1 MPVQRSAVGNRE
13 AAEAIFRQALADCS
27 IEQAL
32 DRRFEEIA
40 GGLDLHSIRQ
50 VRIVAAGKAAAP
62 MLAATL
68 AALRRRLSAAATR
81 EIAEAPEIRGVLIA
95 PAPPVSLP
103 PGFQFFA
110 GGHPWP
116 NDASFAGAR
125 AALDLLSNLEASP
138 RALCLFLI
146 SGGASA
152 MMELPLDAAIPLA
165 DTVGLYR
172 ELVHSG
178 ASITEINCVRKHFSA
193 VKGGRLALAAR
204 GVAAVTVLVSD
215 VPPGRLDALASG
227 PTLPDTSTVAQ
238 CREILARYRMLPRFP
253 ASVRRFFERDPLPE
267 TPKPGSFP
275 ARSITLLTSDDLARA
290 ARLRAEAL
298 GFHAVIDNACDDW
311 EYRDAARYLVGR
323 LRDLRRAHPRLCL
336 ISAGEVTVALPG
348 VAAEGAAADG
358 RIKDGSADPDGESRV
373 EGGTDNSGSVDPP
386 ARQRPP
392 IGVGGRNQQF
402 ALYAASLLEPADRST
417 AVLSAGSDGIDG
429 NSAAAGAV
437 IDDRTLLDSAERPGA
452 SGPEL
457 RAEAEQALEHFDAS
471 PLLERLGST
480 LVTGPTGNNLR
491 DLRILLADSGESGA

>member
-81 EIAEAPEIRGVLIA
+81 EIAEDPEIRGVLIA
-95 PAPPVSLP
+95 PAPPASLP
-103 PGFQFFA
+103 PGFRFFA

-138 RALCLFLI
+138 RSLCLFLI

-267 TPKPGSFP
+267 TPKPDSFP

-348 VAAEGAAADG
+348 GAAE
-358 RIKDGSADPDGESRV
+358 DGESSV
-373 EGGTDNSGSVDPP
+373 DGGTDNGGSVAPP

-402 ALYAASLLEPADRST
+402 ALYAASLLEPEDRST

-437 IDDRTLLDSAERPGA
+437 VDDRTLLDSAERPGA
-452 SGPEL
+452 SEAEL